1 MIPASAANA
10 IGTTSGASA
19 SADQT
24 RASSEAAE
32 AIAISGSVAVW
43 PWRSTR
49 RPRRGDET
57 PEAIA
62 KDAVT
67 APADA
72 NEPVSSW
79 IRRTIGSATPTLRPA
94 TMLEPTTTWTW
105 RFLSS
110 SP

>member
-1 MIPASAANA
+1 M
-10 IGTTSGASA
+10 
-19 SADQT
+19 
-24 RASSEAAE
+24 
-32 AIAISGSVAVW
+32 
-43 PWRSTR
+43 
-49 RPRRGDET
+49 

-67 APADA
+67 APAEA